1 MSGEMTRAPVRIAA
15 ISLIATAGLL
25 ALKLTLGLISDSIAV
40 LGDAVDS
47 GTDLTAATAALL
59 SVQIAARPADEDH
72 PYGHGKVESLSAG
85 VAATIIAL
93 GGTFVVVQ
101 AVRRLLG
108 EQPDINVAVGLAA
121 MVTAAIVNVLL
132 AYFMRREARRSSS
145 LALRAESTHLQTN
158 VVQASTIIVGLLLV
172 AITGREVFDPLVAL
186 GLAAYMGYTAYGLVR
201 TALSEIMDEALPTWE
216 IDLIE
221 GILETHPEVRGF
233 HRLRTRRIGAARQVD
248 LHMSVDAALTV
259 AQVHVISEDVEREI
273 EDRLPGTVV
282 VIHVEPHEVGHSDFE
297 IVVRHK
303 TGE

>member
-1 MSGEMTRAPVRIAA
+1 MTTSVRIAA

-93 GGTFVVVQ
+93 GGTFVVIQ
-101 AVRRLLG
+101 AVRRLVG
-108 EQPDINVAVGLAA
+108 EQPDINVGVGLAA
-121 MVTAAIVNVLL
+121 MVTAAVVNVLL

-158 VVQASTIIVGLLLV
+158 VVQAGTIIVGLLLV
-172 AITGREVFDPLVAL
+172 AATGREVFDPLVAL
-186 GLAAYMGYTAYGLVR
+186 GLAGYMGYTAYGLVR
-201 TALSEIMDEALPTWE
+201 TALSEIMDEALPSWE
-216 IDLIE
+216 VDVIE

-233 HRLRTRRIGAARQVD
+233 HRLRTRRIGATRQVD
-248 LHMSVDAALTV
+248 LHMAVDAALTV

-282 VIHVEPHEVGHSDFE
+282 VIHVEPHEEGHSAFE

-303 TGE
+303 IVD

>member
-1 MSGEMTRAPVRIAA
+1 MTTSVRIAA

-93 GGTFVVVQ
+93 GGTFVVIQ
-101 AVRRLLG
+101 AVRRLVG
-108 EQPDINVAVGLAA
+108 EQPDINVGVGLAA
-121 MVTAAIVNVLL
+121 MVTAAVVNVLL

-158 VVQASTIIVGLLLV
+158 VVQAGTIIVGLLLV
-172 AITGREVFDPLVAL
+172 AATGREVFDPLVAL
-186 GLAAYMGYTAYGLVR
+186 GLAGYMGYTAYGLVR
-201 TALSEIMDEALPTWE
+201 TALSEIMDEALPSWE
-216 IDLIE
+216 VDVIE

-233 HRLRTRRIGAARQVD
+233 HRLRTRRIGATRQVD
-248 LHMSVDAALTV
+248 LHMAVDAALTV

-282 VIHVEPHEVGHSDFE
+282 VIHVEPHEEGHSDFE

>member
-1 MSGEMTRAPVRIAA
+1 MTKAPVRIAA

-25 ALKLTLGLISDSIAV
+25 ALKLTLGLISHSIAV

-101 AVRRLLG
+101 AVRRLVG
-108 EQPDINVAVGLAA
+108 DQPDINVGVGLAA
-121 MVTAAIVNVLL
+121 MVTAAFVNLLL

-172 AITGREVFDPLVAL
+172 AATGKEVFDPLVAL

-201 TALSEIMDEALPTWE
+201 TALSEIMDEALPSWE
-216 IDLIE
+216 IDVIE

-233 HRLRTRRIGAARQVD
+233 HRLRTRRIGATRQVD
-248 LHMSVDAALTV
+248 MHMSVDATLTV
-259 AQVHVISEDVEREI
+259 AQVHNVSDDVEREI

-282 VIHVEPHEVGHSDFE
+282 VIHVEPHEEGHTDFE
-297 IVVRHK
+297 IVVRHR

>member
-1 MSGEMTRAPVRIAA
+1 MTTPVRIAA
-15 ISLIATAGLL
+15 ISLVATAGLL

-93 GGTFVVVQ
+93 GGTFVVIQ
-101 AVRRLLG
+101 AVRRLVG
-108 EQPDINVAVGLAA
+108 EQPDINVGVGLAA
-121 MVTAAIVNVLL
+121 MVTAAVVNVLL

-158 VVQASTIIVGLLLV
+158 VVQAGTIIVGLLLV
-172 AITGREVFDPLVAL
+172 AATGREVFDPLVAL
-186 GLAAYMGYTAYGLVR
+186 GLAGYMGYTAYGLVR
-201 TALSEIMDEALPTWE
+201 TALSEIMDEALPSWE
-216 IDLIE
+216 VDVIE

-233 HRLRTRRIGAARQVD
+233 HRLRTRRIGATRQVD
-248 LHMSVDAALTV
+248 LHMAVDAALTV

-282 VIHVEPHEVGHSDFE
+282 VIHVEPHEAGHSDFE
-297 IVVRHK
+297 IVVHRK

>member
-1 MSGEMTRAPVRIAA
+1 MTTSVRIAA

-93 GGTFVVVQ
+93 GGTFVVIQ
-101 AVRRLLG
+101 AVRRLVG
-108 EQPDINVAVGLAA
+108 EQPDINVGVGLAA
-121 MVTAAIVNVLL
+121 MVTAAVVNVLL

-158 VVQASTIIVGLLLV
+158 VVQAGTIIVGLLLV
-172 AITGREVFDPLVAL
+172 AATGREVFDPLVAL
-186 GLAAYMGYTAYGLVR
+186 GLAGYMGYTAYGLVR
-201 TALSEIMDEALPTWE
+201 TALSEIMDEALPSWE
-216 IDLIE
+216 VDVIE

-233 HRLRTRRIGAARQVD
+233 HRLRTRRIGATRQVD
-248 LHMSVDAALTV
+248 LHMAVDAALTV

-282 VIHVEPHEVGHSDFE
+282 VIHVEPHEEGHSDFE

-303 TGE
+303 TGD

>member
-1 MSGEMTRAPVRIAA
+1 MSRAPVRIAA

-93 GGTFVVVQ
+93 GGTFVVIQ
-101 AVRRLLG
+101 AVRRLVG
-108 EQPDINVAVGLAA
+108 EQPDINVGVGLAA
-121 MVTAAIVNVLL
+121 MVTAAVVNVLL

-158 VVQASTIIVGLLLV
+158 VVQAGTIIVGLLLV
-172 AITGREVFDPLVAL
+172 AATGREVFDPLVAL
-186 GLAAYMGYTAYGLVR
+186 GLAGYMGYTAYGLVR
-201 TALSEIMDEALPTWE
+201 TALSEIMDEALPPWE
-216 IDLIE
+216 VEVIE

-233 HRLRTRRIGAARQVD
+233 HRLRTRRIGATRQVD
-248 LHMSVDAALTV
+248 LHMAVDAALTV
-259 AQVHVISEDVEREI
+259 AEVHVISEDVEREI

-282 VIHVEPHEVGHSDFE
+282 VIHVEPHEEGHSDFE